1 VPGYLLDANVLI
13 ALAWPEHSA
22 HERAGLWFGRHA
34 RQGWATCPLTQVALV
49 RVLSNPAFSP
59 RSLTP
64 SGALLVLKSNVEL
77 PGHQFWNDSL
87 QLGEALERIPTLLT
101 GHQQITDAYLIA
113 LAMHNRGKLATLD
126 RGTARFAPVG
136 AIELII

>member
-22 HERAGLWFGRHA
+22 HARASLWFGRHA
-34 RQGWATCPLTQVALV
+34 RQGWATCPMTQAALV

-64 SGALLVLKSNVEL
+64 SGALLVLKRNVEL

-87 QLGEALERIPTLLT
+87 QLGEALERIPTTPT
-101 GHQQITDAYLIA
+101 GHQQITDAYLVA

-126 RGTARFAPVG
+126 RGIPRFAPAGSV
-136 AIELII
+136 ELIK